1 MINTHT
7 QPVDE
12 ETYTTLQEIMG
23 DEFAELVNFFRE
35 DAEQALATLPHAID
49 TANGIDVGG
58 ICHKLKSSSRL
69 IGAMEMAEFARL
81 LEEYKRHQ
89 NQQLARTHLN
99 ALAHEYSR
107 VLAWLENHPIR
118 SI

>member
-1 MINTHT
+1 MTNTQT
-7 QPVDE
+7 QPVNE

-23 DEFAELVNFFRE
+23 DEFAELVGFFRE
-35 DAEQALATLPHAID
+35 DAEQALATLPHSIE
-49 TANGIDVGG
+49 TANSLDVSG

-89 NQQLARTHLN
+89 DQQMAQNHLN
-99 ALAHEYSR
+99 ALTHEYSR
-107 VLAWLENHPIR
+107 VIAWLENHPIH
-118 SI
+118 